1 MVVGNG
7 IEMSIGDLDIAG
19 TFLGEDGVA
28 LDDEGVAQ
36 LIAYIVPE
44 TGRGVAEQ
52 VAIAIVVN
60 GVGHTQVVVH
70 QGGHEIEMRGAVG
83 MHRGE
88 G

>member
-60 GVGHTQVVVH
+60 GVGDTQVVVH
-70 QGGHEIEMRGAVG
+70 QGGHEVEVRGAVG

>member
-44 TGRGVAEQ
+44 TGCGVAEQ
-52 VAIAIVVN
+52 VAIAVVVN
-60 GVGHTQVVVH
+60 GVGDTQVVVH
-70 QGGHEIEMRGAVG
+70 QGGHEIEMSGAVG
-83 MHRGE
+83 IDG
-88 G
+88 